1 MHSTGA
7 HRETMPLR
15 MTGQVALPTVTDQ
28 HRPSLILLLSYI
40 SQRDHAPLPHRL
52 MTVEG
57 KVITPPQ
64 SLGSTNLPHEPSV
77 HDIIDCKLITL
88 SPTSTTN
95 NIPLY

>member
-1 MHSTGA
+1 MKSLSGTFFGSNEGVTAEDDRSSSIANST
-7 HRETMPLR
+7 
-15 MTGQVALPTVTDQ
+15 
-28 HRPSLILLLSYI
+28 
-40 SQRDHAPLPHRL
+40 QRDHAPLPHRL
-52 MTVEG
+52 MAVEG

-88 SPTSTTN
+88 SPISTTN